1 MSAVL
6 AGLRDDW
13 ALPAS
18 AGLLFIDAATGQPVQ
33 DGLQCELLL
42 RRNQHSL
49 GRALCSPSGVH
60 HWPELHARWRDALP
74 PPLVDAEV
82 GVQVDIQVDVLA
94 DVVVTD
100 TRGRFLPLAI
110 DWPLPASLGG
120 EQVGT
125 QRLVRVPLLSAPARD
140 APPGY
145 ASVYALLVWHATQQP
160 AAWAR
165 VLLADAA
172 GRISLGGCDA
182 AGRLALHLALPRP
195 QRPAV
200 NPPPPGV
207 VSATVS
213 LQVFFDLDLGPV
225 AERLA
230 APDMLAFSN
239 QAEVRALAR
248 ADQTTALD
256 ALRLE
261 VGHPAVPTTAGMAP
275 ALSELR
281 LVPR

>member
-6 AGLRDDW
+6 ARLRDDW
-13 ALPAS
+13 VLPAS

-42 RRNQHSL
+42 RRNRRSL

-60 HWPELHARWRDALP
+60 HWPALHARWRDAP
-74 PPLVDAEV
+74 PLPLVDVRA
-82 GVQVDIQVDVLA
+82 DVLA
-94 DVVVTD
+94 DVLVTD
-100 TRGRFLPLAI
+100 IRSRFLPLAI
-110 DWPLPASLGG
+110 GWPLPASLGG

-165 VLLADAA
+165 VLLTDAA
-172 GRISLGGCDA
+172 GRISQGGCDA

-213 LQVFFDLDLGPV
+213 LQVFFDPALGTA

-230 APDMLAFSN
+230 APDLLAFSN